1 MIDELKEEVYLYN
14 FLRLLF
20 LKEPTREFIVEIA
33 KIRLPEELE
42 DEVDYGLKLIIAS
55 ANNNLHRVDKYW
67 EDLALEYSRLFI
79 GPKNPPAVPFASFY
93 LSETHSLMSE
103 ETIEVRKR
111 YLEAGMA
118 VKDLYSMPDDH
129 LGIELEFLY
138 YLTQKIIQDFEQGR
152 REEASRILEI
162 RENFLKEHM
171 RLWVPIF
178 SDKVLENTKEDF
190 YRGAAH
196 ILRGVIQPCALN
208 C

>member
-14 FLRLLF
+14 LLRLLF
-20 LKEPTREFIVEIA
+20 LKEPTREFIMEIA
-33 KIRLPEELE
+33 QITLPEEVE
-42 DEVDYGLKLIIAS
+42 DEVDYGLKLLAIS
-55 ANNNLHRVDKYW
+55 ANKNLHRINEYL
-67 EDLALEYSRLFI
+67 EDLTFEYTRLFI
-79 GPKNPPAVPFASFY
+79 GPKNPPAVPYASFY
-93 LSETHSLMSE
+93 LSETPALMTE
-103 ETIEVRKR
+103 ETIMVRKR

-118 VKDLYSMPDDH
+118 VKDLYSMPDDY

-138 YLTQKIIQDFEQGR
+138 YLTQKIIQDFEEGR
-152 REEASRILEI
+152 RQEASRNLEL
-162 RENFLKEHM
+162 RDDFLREHM

-196 ILRGVIQPCALN
+196 ILRGVIQPCALK